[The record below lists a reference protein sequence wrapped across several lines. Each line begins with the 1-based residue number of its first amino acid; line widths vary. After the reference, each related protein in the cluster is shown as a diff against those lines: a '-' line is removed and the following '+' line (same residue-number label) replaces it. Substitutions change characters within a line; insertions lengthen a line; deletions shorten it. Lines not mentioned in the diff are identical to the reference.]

1 MPARITVIGKPSCH
15 LCDLA
20 KEVVDRVDADL
31 HVGVDVLSID
41 DDAVLR
47 EKYWEQIPVTLVDG
61 RQHPFWRVDE
71 ARLRAALATGSR

>member
-31 HVGVDVLSID
+31 NVGVEVLSID
-41 DDAVLR
+41 DDDVLR
-47 EKYWEQIPVTLVDG
+47 EKYWEQIPVILVDG
-61 RQHPFWRVDE
+61 RQHTFWRVDE
-71 ARLRAALATGSR
+71 ARLRAALTTGSR

>member
-31 HVGVDVLSID
+31 NVGVEVLSID
-41 DDAVLR
+41 DDDALR
-47 EKYWEQIPVTLVDG
+47 EKYWEQIPVILVDG
-61 RQHPFWRVDE
+61 RQHTFWRVDE
-71 ARLRAALATGSR
+71 ARLRAALTTGSR